1 MLINQTFDKLD
12 ALGLFGMALGLREQ
26 VESNQY
32 LGLSFDERF
41 GLLVDREA
49 EARDGRRLALRLKA
63 AKLRQEATVE
73 DIDFRAARGLDR
85 STILNLAQAGW
96 VASKH
101 NLLVTGPTGAGKS
114 FVSCALAHA
123 AVRRGHT
130 ALYVRTPRL
139 LAELALSR
147 GDGRYVRRLGQ
158 LARIGLLVLDDF
170 LLTPPNLVEAK
181 DLLEVIDDRNQVR
194 STLVVSQ
201 LPVENWHAALAAGDP
216 TLADAILDRLVHN
229 AHRLELKGASMRRRQ
244 PAADEA
250 PAA

>member
-1 MLINQTFDKLD
+1 MLMTQTLD
-12 ALGLFGMALGLREQ
+12 NLDGLGLFGMALGLREQ
-26 VESNQY
+26 LEGSQY
-32 LGLSFDERF
+32 ASLSFEERF

-49 EARDGRRLALRLKA
+49 EARDSRRLALRLKA

-73 DIDFRAARGLDR
+73 DIDFRTPRGLDR
-85 STILNLAQAGW
+85 SVIMSLAQAGW
-96 VASKH
+96 VAAKH

-123 AVRRGHT
+123 AIRRGHT
-130 ALYVRTPRL
+130 ALYVRMPRL

-147 GDGRYVRRLGQ
+147 GDGRYVRRLAQ
-158 LARIGLLVLDDF
+158 LARIGLLILDDF

-181 DLLEVIDDRNQVR
+181 DLLEVIDDRSQVR

-201 LPVENWHAALAAGDP
+201 LPIEAWHPALAGGDP

-229 AHRLELKGASMRRRQ
+229 AHRLVLTGNSMRRRQ
-244 PAADEA
+244 PQD